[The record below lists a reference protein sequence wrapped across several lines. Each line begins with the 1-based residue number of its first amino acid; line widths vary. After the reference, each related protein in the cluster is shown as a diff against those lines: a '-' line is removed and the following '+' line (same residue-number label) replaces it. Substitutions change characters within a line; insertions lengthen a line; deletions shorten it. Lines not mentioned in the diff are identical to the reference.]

1 MMKIEKGMILE
12 VDLSGS
18 IGSEQAGDR
27 PVVVIQNNVGN
38 RFSPTIIV
46 AACTTKL
53 KNKLPTHVIT
63 EPSYNGF
70 KEKTVICLEQQ
81 RTLDKTRVKRILGK
95 LNRDIML
102 KVDFADLVSKG
113 IDIEAVQQYQKYL
126 DNNKLK
132 KVTS

>member
-1 MMKIEKGMILE
+1 MKIEKGMILE

-18 IGSEQAGDR
+18 VGSEQTGNR
-27 PVVVIQNNVGN
+27 PVVVIQNNIGN

-46 AACTTKL
+46 AACTTKV
-53 KNKLPTHVIT
+53 KNKLPTHVLVDPT
-63 EPSYNGF
+63 YNGF
-70 KEKTVICLEQQ
+70 KEKSVICLEQQ
-81 RTLDKTRVKRILGK
+81 RTLDKSRIKRILGK

-113 IDIEAVQQYQKYL
+113 IDLEAVNQYQKYL
-126 DNNKLK
+126 DSQNLK